1 MIEATLGVRLERE
14 IREQPGVWRR
24 LAASDEAAALA
35 QLLRGK
41 EVAFVG
47 SGSSRFAAQLGAL
60 ALRRRGVPAVALA
73 ATEVRFEAPAYRG
86 RTVVAL
92 SQSGRSRDILDAV
105 EALEPA
111 LLIALT
117 NDAAS
122 PLAGRSD
129 LAFLLEAG
137 VETAVPATKTVT
149 ATVALLLWAA
159 GLSGGPTERS
169 ARTLAACADAVEAWL
184 GGSGPDEVA
193 GVAAQV
199 APLRSL
205 VFVGSGYGVPVAREL
220 ALKVNEATYLHAEGF
235 AAGEFRHGSAAL
247 LEAGTALC
255 GIVDE
260 ASRDLV
266 ERPLSEAARS
276 GALRFAIGAGP
287 APEGVPV
294 LGPLTAEA
302 FNTLGWLVTGQLLAL
317 YVGRARG
324 IDGDAPR
331 GLSKFLS

>member
-1 MIEATLGVRLERE
+1 
-14 IREQPGVWRR
+14 
-24 LAASDEAAALA
+24 
-35 QLLRGK
+35 
-41 EVAFVG
+41 
-47 SGSSRFAAQLGAL
+47 
-60 ALRRRGVPAVALA
+60 
-73 ATEVRFEAPAYRG
+73 
-86 RTVVAL
+86 
-92 SQSGRSRDILDAV
+92 
-105 EALEPA
+105 
-111 LLIALT
+111 
-117 NDAAS
+117 
-122 PLAGRSD
+122 
-129 LAFLLEAG
+129 
-137 VETAVPATKTVT
+137 
-149 ATVALLLWAA
+149 
-159 GLSGGPTERS
+159 
-169 ARTLAACADAVEAWL
+169 
-184 GGSGPDEVA
+184 
-193 GVAAQV
+193 
-199 APLRSL
+199 
-205 VFVGSGYGVPVAREL
+205 VGSGYGVPVAREL